1 MNNIVIRDVEIEDSP
16 PVVFVGM
23 SEGDDDGG
31 ADFIFMADLRHND
44 FRDGSN
50 WPEGESYCVTNSAG
64 LTSYGGILEAELG
77 SGFLR
82 VKFSDYTAE
91 VLVLAGSEVSF
102 QIAAEGL
109 DFAHLAT
116 SLRRI
121 LTCGRPEY
129 FPRLVGFTD
138 GL

>member
-1 MNNIVIRDVEIEDSP
+1 MITIVIRDVEIEDSP

-23 SEGDDDGG
+23 SEGGEEGG

-44 FRDGSN
+44 FREGSN
-50 WPEGESYCVTNSAG
+50 WPEGESYCVTNSGG
-64 LTSYGGILEAELG
+64 LTSYGGVLEAELD
-77 SGFLR
+77 SGLLR
-82 VKFSDYTAE
+82 VKFSDRTAE

-102 QIAAEGL
+102 RVDAEGV

-129 FPRLVGFTD
+129 FPRLVGFAD
-138 GL
+138 GP